1 MDIFRFN
8 IDSGDSTDATI
19 MLASTYE
26 VLDLVKT
33 DKKFAVAKINLSELA
48 RISGDTKLVKMNN
61 AK

>member
-19 MLASTYE
+19 ILASTYE

-48 RISGDTKLVKMNN
+48 RISGDTKLV
-61 AK
+61 